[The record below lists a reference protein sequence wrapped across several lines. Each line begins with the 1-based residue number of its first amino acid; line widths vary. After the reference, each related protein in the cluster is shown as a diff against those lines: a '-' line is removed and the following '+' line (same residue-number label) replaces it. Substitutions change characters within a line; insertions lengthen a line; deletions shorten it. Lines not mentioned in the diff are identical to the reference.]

1 MLLLFQVETCVL
13 MIQERDVR
21 ISGNYLFAFNM
32 NLCVD
37 FVGNEL
43 SNEVYALVIWKA
55 NGKGGDDDGGAR

>member
-21 ISGNYLFAFNM
+21 ISGNCLSTFNM

-37 FVGNEL
+37 FVGNEI